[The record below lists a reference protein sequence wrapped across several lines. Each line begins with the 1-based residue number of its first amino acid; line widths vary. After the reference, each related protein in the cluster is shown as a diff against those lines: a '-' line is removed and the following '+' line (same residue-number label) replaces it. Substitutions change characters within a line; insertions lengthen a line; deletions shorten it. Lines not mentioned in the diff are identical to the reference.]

1 MCLYICLKLLL
12 CDLYVYLY
20 GLNLLNYLCMC
31 ILVFVIW
38 FIYIKVVLVLGI
50 IDILYLGFYS
60 FMICFGI
67 YIIYL

>member
-1 MCLYICLKLLL
+1 MCVYICLKLLL

-50 IDILYLGFYS
+50 IDILYLCFYS

-67 YIIYL
+67 YIIY

>member
-1 MCLYICLKLLL
+1 MYYGCLDGFMCVYICLKLLL

-20 GLNLLNYLCMC
+20 GLNLLNYLCVC

-50 IDILYLGFYS
+50 IDILYL
-60 FMICFGI
+60 
-67 YIIYL
+67 

>member
-1 MCLYICLKLLL
+1 MCVYICLKLLL

-50 IDILYLGFYS
+50 IDILYL
-60 FMICFGI
+60 
-67 YIIYL
+67 